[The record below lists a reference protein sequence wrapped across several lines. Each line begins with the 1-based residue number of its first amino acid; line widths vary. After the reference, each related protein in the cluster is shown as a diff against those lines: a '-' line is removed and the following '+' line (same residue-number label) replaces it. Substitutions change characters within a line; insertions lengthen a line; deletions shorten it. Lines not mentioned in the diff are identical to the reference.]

1 MYDYMNGIVKA
12 IYSDY
17 ISLEVNDIG
26 YKICTA
32 NPYLF
37 KEEEKIKVFLYS
49 HIREDENTLYGF
61 RSEEERTMFLK
72 LISVKGLGPKM
83 ALSLLSTGSLNG
95 LIDAIEKENILYL
108 TKFPKI
114 GEKLSRQ
121 IILDLKGKL
130 AKNNVDTEVNTELI
144 DALSALG
151 YKSNEIKKVVK
162 DLDSTLPIEK
172 QVKLALQLLLK

>member
-49 HIREDENTLYGF
+49 HIREDENTLY
-61 RSEEERTMFLK
+61 
-72 LISVKGLGPKM
+72 
-83 ALSLLSTGSLNG
+83 G